1 MSVQVQW
8 DNDDHTV
15 LRYDVQGHWTWNE
28 FYESFAQARTM
39 LQTVSNTVDF
49 IVNPADFRSRGY
61 IPSGMISRVVQLYRS
76 IPPNTGSTVIV
87 GGGDFFRI
95 INNVS
100 RGFYPRIA
108 ARYHFTDTLDE
119 ARALLAQ
126 LRENK
131 PT

>member
-1 MSVQVQW
+1 MPVQVLW
-8 DNDDHTV
+8 DNDDRTT

-28 FYESFAQARTM
+28 FYENFAHARAM
-39 LQTVSNTVDF
+39 MQTVPHTVDF
-49 IVNPADFRSRGY
+49 IVNPVDFRSRGY
-61 IPSGMISRVVQLYRS
+61 MPSGMISRVVQLYRN
-76 IPPNTGSTVIV
+76 IPPNTGVTVIV

-108 ARYHFTDTLDE
+108 ARYRFTDTLDE
-119 ARALLAQ
+119 ARAVLIK

-131 PT
+131 LT